1 MKNSTKTLIK
11 CTKSTLSKTQYSQGF
26 TELIKI
32 FLRRVDKKTFIVH
45 NKNVLNSVDKTL
57 N

>member
-1 MKNSTKTLIK
+1 MIK
-11 CTKSTLSKTQYSQGF
+11 CIKCTLSKTFIFQGF
-26 TELIKI
+26 KEDIKI
-32 FLRRVDKKTFIVH
+32 FLRGVDKEKFIVH